1 MKIRHDRNDNETWR
15 ARMNRD
21 EIESILARHLIEE
34 VGFPPDI
41 LRLSAE
47 VVLGDGFADVTLTLD
62 RSCEVI
68 QGMSGPVRDL
78 LHRAII
84 ALADKGVTVDDP
96 VRAAIIEA
104 LER

>member
-15 ARMNRD
+15 VRMDCD
-21 EIESILARHLIEE
+21 EIETILARHLIEE
-34 VGFPPDI
+34 IGFPSDI
-41 LRLSAE
+41 VGLGAE

-68 QGMSGPVRDL
+68 PDICASYREL
-78 LHRAII
+78 LHRASI
-84 ALADKGVTVDDP
+84 ALAVNDP
-96 VRAAIIEA
+96 VRAAILEA

>member
-15 ARMNRD
+15 VRMNRD

-34 VGFPPDI
+34 VGFPSDI
-41 LRLSAE
+41 VGLSAE
-47 VVLGDGFADVTLTLD
+47 VALGDGFADVTLTLD

-78 LHRAII
+78 LHRASI
-84 ALADKGVTVDDP
+84 ALADKGVSAQDP
-96 VRAAIIEA
+96 IRAAIIEA
-104 LER
+104 LQR